1 MTLTAGDEDQMVE
14 HGQVDRFAGLR
25 QRAGRAAIG
34 GTRLGIAA
42 WMIMRQHD
50 PDAAAPGGIG
60 DNRAHRQADRTA
72 QCIHLD
78 RFEGEAAS
86 VGLPVRSIVADA
98 ARLGSVGVVLAH
110 NHPSGD
116 AQPSAADCRATRAL
130 SQAGETIDLTVL
142 DHLIFAAG
150 GQCHS
155 MRRMGL
161 L

>member
-1 MTLTAGDEDQMVE
+1 MRYQRVE
-14 HGQVDRFAGLR
+14 SPALLNGHEAARRFFASCFSPDDV
-25 QRAGRAAIG
+25 A
-34 GTRLGIAA
+34 TERL
-42 WMIMRQHD
+42 WV
-50 PDAAAPGGIG
+50 
-60 DNRAHRQADRTA
+60 AHVDRTA

>member
-1 MTLTAGDEDQMVE
+1 MRYQRVE
-14 HGQVDRFAGLR
+14 SPALLNGHEAARRFFASCF
-25 QRAGRAAIG
+25 A
-34 GTRLGIAA
+34 
-42 WMIMRQHD
+42 
-50 PDAAAPGGIG
+50 PEDAATE
-60 DNRAHRQADRTA
+60 RLWVAHLDRTA

-78 RFEGEAAS
+78 HFEGEAAS

-116 AQPSAADCRATRAL
+116 AQPSEADCRATRAL
-130 SQAGETIDLTVL
+130 SQAGEAIDLTVL
-142 DHLIFAAG
+142 DHLVFAADG
-150 GQCHS
+150 RCHS